1 MEFLT
6 TICFSLVFFII
17 CYFLKRVF
25 KKRSHCC
32 YMLAY
37 ECFKATDD
45 RKLDTESC
53 VRVVM
58 RNRNLGLEQYRFLL
72 QTMVNS
78 GLGEETYGPRNVLAG
93 REETPTLKD
102 AYEEMDEIMSDTLDR
117 LFLKTGVMPSDI
129 DVLVVDVSLFSPA
142 PSLTARIVNRYKM
155 RDNIKTFSLSG
166 MGCSA
171 SMVAVDL
178 VQQLF
183 RSYENAYAVVVSSET
198 IGPHWYCGKEKS
210 MMLSNC
216 LFRSGGCSVLLTNKS
231 CFKHRALMKLNHSV
245 RTNIGSNDEA
255 YGCCIQI
262 EDKQGYNG
270 FLLTRN
276 LTKAAAK
283 AFTMNLKLLV
293 PKILPIQELLR
304 FAIISF
310 YKSNKKTATPE
321 SSSSTKT
328 SLNLKTGIDHFC
340 IHPGGRAVVD
350 GLGKSLGLTEYDLE
364 PARMA
369 LHRFGNTSAG
379 GLWYVLGYM
388 EAKKRLKK
396 GDKILMIS
404 LGAGFMCNN
413 CVWEMMK
420 DLENGNVWEDCLD
433 RYPVSRKNQMNPY
446 AEKYSWINDECLN
459 FVRMDF
465 SNLIL
470 SCNS

>member
-1 MEFLT
+1 MELLITVCFLVLFC
-6 TICFSLVFFII
+6 TISYFYKRFSQM
-17 CYFLKRVF
+17 
-25 KKRSHCC
+25 RSHSC

-53 VRVVM
+53 VKIVL
-58 RNRNLGLEQYRFLL
+58 RNKNLGLDQYRFLL

-93 REETPTLKD
+93 REETPTLME
-102 AYEEMDEIMSDTLDR
+102 AHEEMDEIMFGTLDN
-117 LFLKTGVMPSDI
+117 LFSKTDVSPSDI
-129 DVLVVDVSLFSPA
+129 DILVVDVSLFSPS
-142 PSLTARIVNRYKM
+142 PSLTARIVNRYRM
-155 RDNIKTFSLSG
+155 RDNIKSFSLSG

-171 SMVAVDL
+171 SMVAIDL
-178 VQQLF
+178 VQNLF
-183 RSYENAYAVVVSSET
+183 KSYKNAFAVVVSSET
-198 IGPHWYCGKEKS
+198 IGPHWYCGKENS

-216 LFRSGGCSVLLTNKS
+216 LFRSGGCSVLLTNKP
-231 CFKHRALMKLNHSV
+231 CLKHKALMKLKHSV

-262 EDKQGYNG
+262 EDQQGYNG

-283 AFTMNLKLLV
+283 AFTMNLKVLV
-293 PKILPIQELLR
+293 PKILPIRELIR
-304 FAIISF
+304 FAVISIC
-310 YKSNKKTATPE
+310 KTNNKTAKP
-321 SSSSTKT
+321 
-328 SLNLKTGIDHFC
+328 SLNLKTGIQHFC
-340 IHPGGRAVVD
+340 IHPGGRAVID
-350 GLGKSLGLTEYDLE
+350 GLGKSLGLNEYDME

-396 GDKILMIS
+396 DDKILMIS

-413 CVWEMMK
+413 CVWEVMK
-420 DLENGNVWEDCLD
+420 DLGNGNVWEHCMD
-433 RYPVSRKNQMNPY
+433 RYPIPRKNTINPF
-446 AEKYSWINDECLN
+446 ADKYSWINDERLN
-459 FVRMDF
+459 FVRMDL
-465 SNLIL
+465 SNIIL
-470 SCNS
+470 S

>member
-1 MEFLT
+1 MLPDARWQRIVIGGSNNFL
-6 TICFSLVFFII
+6 L
-17 CYFLKRVF
+17 L
-25 KKRSHCC
+25 H
-32 YMLAY
+32 
-37 ECFKATDD
+37 DD
-45 RKLDTESC
+45 RLSIWVNQGSGL
-53 VRVVM
+53 VRRMALVLLVAGVTNIDGRRTVVSVANNGEFWY
-58 RNRNLGLEQYRFLL
+58 RGRNLWPKKCARRPRR
-72 QTMVNS
+72 NS
-78 GLGEETYGPRNVLAG
+78 YFKGCI
-93 REETPTLKD
+93 REI
-102 AYEEMDEIMSDTLDR
+102 DEIMFETLDR
-117 LFLKTGVMPSDI
+117 LFLKTGVSPSDI
-129 DVLVVDVSLFSPA
+129 DILVVDVSLFSPA

-183 RSYENAYAVVVSSET
+183 KSYKNAFAVVVSTET
-198 IGPHWYCGKEKS
+198 IDPHWYCGKENS

-231 CFKHRALMKLNHSV
+231 CLKHRALMKLNHSV

-255 YGCCIQI
+255 YGCCIQV

-283 AFTMNLKLLV
+283 AFTMNLKVLV
-293 PKILPIQELLR
+293 PKILPIRELLR
-304 FAIISF
+304 FAVVSF
-310 YKSNKKTATPE
+310 YKTNKKTAKPE
-321 SSSSTKT
+321 SSSPSKT

-340 IHPGGRAVVD
+340 IHPGGKAVVD
-350 GLGKSLGLTEYDLE
+350 GLGKSLGLTEYDME

-413 CVWEMMK
+413 CVWEVMK
-420 DLENGNVWEDCLD
+420 DMENGNVWEDCID
-433 RYPVSRKNQMNPY
+433 SYPVSRKKMMNPY

-465 SNLIL
+465 QTSLL
-470 SCNS
+470 PDFK